1 MLNYKF
7 VQILDYNEVYIYS
20 DQPTTCPICSV
31 RTFILLDLSHTK
43 LQTQIHVCKNCRFEF
58 IIQIDFDTS

>member
-1 MLNYKF
+1 MIN
-7 VQILDYNEVYIYS
+7 YNEVYTYS
-20 DQPTTCPICSV
+20 DQLTTCTTCGT
-31 RTFILLDLSHTK
+31 RTFILLDLFHTK